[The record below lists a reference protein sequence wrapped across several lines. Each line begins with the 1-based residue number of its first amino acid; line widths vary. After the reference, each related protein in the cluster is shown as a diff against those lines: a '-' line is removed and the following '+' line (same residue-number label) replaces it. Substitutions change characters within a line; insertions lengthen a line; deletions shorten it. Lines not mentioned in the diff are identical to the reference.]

1 MGGTPLGMR
10 GERLSEEEETYSTI
24 FTALRHT
31 IRRRIL
37 RMLAKEP
44 MTFTD
49 MLNRLGIESPHLTY
63 HLDSLGVLLAK
74 TERGQYR
81 LSTFGQAAVS
91 MMGWVEDA
99 PKTEPKLTIL
109 TTKWKAIVIV
119 LIVGIAVLSSVCYWQ
134 YGRLDEL
141 YRTVGE
147 GTSQLYE
154 WLPAV
159 RIEHVTYNEKGI
171 KSTFWNCREHEL
183 LSHKRVAWAQGH
195 QATFIEAVTSK
206 AEDLGVNHMEI
217 NHILQHLVY
226 DHVHAEYGFFEQDDL
241 TLLPCVVVKAT
252 YDAVDAWVIVFNW
265 VLPLEGNPCLGHI
278 QIYVVECGTEQILLF
293 KTCR

>member
-1 MGGTPLGMR
+1 MCGNIFGMR

-37 RMLAKEP
+37 RMLAKQP

-49 MLNRLGIESPHLTY
+49 ILNQLEIESPHLTY

-74 TERGQYR
+74 TDRGQYR

-99 PKTEPKLTIL
+99 PKTAPKPTAL
-109 TTKWKAIVIV
+109 TTKWKAVFVVFIA
-119 LIVGIAVLSSVCYWQ
+119 GIAVLSSICYWQ
-134 YGRLDEL
+134 YGQVED
-141 YRTVGE
+141 V
-147 GTSQLYE
+147 TSQLYA

-159 RIEHVTYNEKGI
+159 RIENVTYNENGM
-171 KSTFWNCREHEL
+171 FHVFRNCREHEL
-183 LSHKRVAWAQGH
+183 LAHQRVAWAHDH
-195 QATFIEAVTSK
+195 QAAFLAEATLK
-206 AEDLGVNHMEI
+206 ADALGVNHTEL
-217 NHILQHLVY
+217 NRVLWHLMH
-226 DHVHAEYGFFEQDDL
+226 DHVYAEYGYFEQDDL
-241 TLLPCVVVKAT
+241 TLLPCVVIKAT
-252 YDAVDAWVIVFNW
+252 YETVDAWIVVFNW
-265 VLPLEGNPCLGHI
+265 ELPLEGDPILGHI

-293 KTCR
+293 QTCM